1 METRE
6 ATVRVHEESRPGLM
20 LIAESFALGL
30 VTLFSSHPLQTV
42 GLFTGCRLE
51 LRAGVVTIYWR
62 DLQIEE

>member
-1 METRE
+1 ML
-6 ATVRVHEESRPGLM
+6 RVGSVAVGL
-20 LIAESFALGL
+20 I
-30 VTLFSSHPLQTV
+30 TLFSSHPLQTV